1 MTGAAPRRRLSLWT
15 QLFLAA
21 MASTAV
27 ALGVVGLFVQHATAS
42 QLTAYNHR
50 RSLALVHRVGA
61 ALADQYRRQGESGLQ
76 AAATH
81 YATLLSSVITIE
93 TGSGHVLYQSRPI
106 TGVHRGGS
114 TVAATVP
121 LYPLGPRVRV
131 VLSHLPTLGPRLSP
145 VIRSLLSSLLV
156 ALLVGFL
163 ASLLLSS
170 LVGDRIVRQL
180 QRIAHGAR
188 RLGAGEWSYR
198 VAPEGPTEVRAL
210 AEDFN
215 RMAGALESGEEDRQ
229 RLMADVAHELRT
241 PLAILE
247 GYLEAWREGVDIP
260 GADPLAVAQQQARI
274 VSQLVDELQDM
285 ALADAH
291 QLDLQRSEVDVAR
304 LAVDVGTEWRRSAD
318 QRHIHLTVDHV
329 PVPSVWGDPRRLRQ
343 VLGNLVGNAVKYTPD
358 GGRVAVRVQP
368 DPATR
373 GVRLTVAD
381 NGPGIAPE
389 HQAHVFD
396 RLYRVDSSRSRGTG
410 GFGLG
415 LAIAKELVELHGG
428 QIGVESTPG
437 HGATFFVVLPQAPLG
452 QPPSA
457 SPGEAPQRKS

>member
-1 MTGAAPRRRLSLWT
+1 MTRAARPRRLSLWA

-27 ALGVVGLFVQHATAS
+27 ALGVVALFVQHATSS
-42 QLTAYNHR
+42 QLAAYSHR
-50 RSLALVHRVGA
+50 RTLAVVHRVGGV
-61 ALADQYRRQGESGLQ
+61 LAEQYRRQGEPGLQ

-81 YATLLSSVITIE
+81 YATLLGSIITIE
-93 TGSGHVLYQSRPI
+93 SGSGAVLYRAQPLGGAR
-106 TGVHRGGS
+106 RGGA
-114 TVAATVP
+114 TVAATVR
-121 LYPLGPRVRV
+121 LYALGPRIRV

-145 VIRSLLSSLLV
+145 VMQSVLSSLLV
-156 ALLVGFL
+156 ASLVGFL

-180 QRIAHGAR
+180 QRIAQGAR

-198 VAPEGPTEVRAL
+198 VAPEGPAEVHAL
-210 AEDFN
+210 ADDFN
-215 RMAGALESGEEDRQ
+215 RMANALEAGERDRQ

-247 GYLEAWREGVDIP
+247 GYLEAWREGVDVA

-274 VSQLVDELQDM
+274 VAQLVDELQDM

-291 QLDLQRSEVDVAR
+291 QLHLRRSEVDLAR
-304 LAVDVGTEWRRSAD
+304 LAVDVSTEWQRSAD
-318 QRHIHLTVDHV
+318 QRHIHLTVDAV
-329 PVPSVWGDPRRLRQ
+329 PAPAVWGDARRLRQ
-343 VLGNLVGNAVKYTPD
+343 VLANLVGNAVKYTPD
-358 GGRVAVRVQP
+358 GGRVAIRVEP
-368 DPATR
+368 DAQ

-415 LAIAKELVELHGG
+415 LAIAKQLVELHGG
-428 QIGVESTPG
+428 RIGVESTPG
-437 HGATFFVVLPQAPLG
+437 GGATFFVVLPEGPGGDPARGGPTA
-452 QPPSA
+452 A
-457 SPGEAPQRKS
+457 SS